1 MYKYVGEFKQLEELG
16 FKTDKYNYYYFL
28 PTHTSNKYESPL
40 TVDIRTRFVEY
51 SLDTQL
57 DIIKDLVEK
66 IV

>member
-1 MYKYVGEFKQLEELG
+1 MYKYIGDFKHLEELG

-40 TVDIRTRFVEY
+40 TVDIKTRIIEY
-51 SLDTQL
+51 SLDEQL
-57 DIIKDLVEK
+57 EILNGLVEK